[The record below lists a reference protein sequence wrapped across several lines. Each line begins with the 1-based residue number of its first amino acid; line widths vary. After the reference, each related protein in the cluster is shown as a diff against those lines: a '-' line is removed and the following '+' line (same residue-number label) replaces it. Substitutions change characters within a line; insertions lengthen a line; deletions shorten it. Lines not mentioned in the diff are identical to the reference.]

1 MIVSPL
7 NLLGRT
13 KRQFEVENRL
23 QKGEKVNEI

>member
-13 KRQFEVENRL
+13 KRQFEVEN
-23 QKGEKVNEI
+23 EIAKRRKSE